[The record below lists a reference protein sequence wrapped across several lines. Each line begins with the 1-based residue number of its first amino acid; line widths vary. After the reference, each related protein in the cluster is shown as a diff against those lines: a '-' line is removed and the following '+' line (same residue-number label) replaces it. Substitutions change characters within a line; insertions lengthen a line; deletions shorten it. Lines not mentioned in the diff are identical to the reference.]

1 MTRKRRRRR
10 KKSKT
15 TNLGRA
21 IWDRSPRATKAI
33 ASEKRELRSDAET
46 ASFSRKRVSISE
58 LLRAL
63 SRSMKRNGNLSTKRY
78 DRTSSLGK
86 SQPYNKRRERERV
99 MGRTQ
104 KKKHKKRSYRLAH
117 GKLVLPDRVLR
128 ADFDRQRVLVR
139 GGHPFFFLS
148 LSVFGFSSKIKR
160 AFFSVCVSV
169 RAQRRAY
176 LCKSTEK

>member
-1 MTRKRRRRR
+1 MRKRRRRR

-104 KKKHKKRSYRLAH
+104 KKNIKALTVLHTENSYSPTGSCERTLIVSVFSFA
-117 GKLVLPDRVLR
+117 
-128 ADFDRQRVLVR
+128 ADILS
-139 GGHPFFFLS
+139 FFLS